1 MPAKI
6 HSAPRFADARERLER
21 MIREQKLAGR
31 RLLGYRQLA
40 DKLGV
45 CQQTLQRALAA
56 MEADGLIERR
66 HGSGTYVL
74 DENQRRARADAKCL
88 ALVVGSRPDEA
99 AGWSPVADVVAGIQA
114 QAGRT
119 GTRCELLAWEDAAD
133 AGRLLD
139 NREMRAYAG
148 FLLVRFGPPRLVSRL
163 LALGAGPVVLV
174 DEPTRGL
181 PAVLVGDDSFA
192 GARAVTRH
200 LLGLG
205 HRRVAFLDVGD
216 RQQWNPDKHAGY
228 VAALED
234 AGHPVDERLTVAPAL
249 GVPADYSNAPALVDA
264 AVGELLALAEP
275 PTAIFAY
282 DDRRALLVT
291 ESLRH
296 RGLEPGR
303 DIGVAGFGDT
313 ASRLGACDGLTS
325 CRIDFARLGRE
336 AVRAALR
343 PATPGEGRI
352 ILLPDKLVVR
362 SSTSAVMCPPQ
373 GRKVQ

>member
-1 MPAKI
+1 MPEKI
-6 HSAPRFADARERLER
+6 HSAPRFADTREQLER

-40 DKLGV
+40 AKMGV

-74 DENQRRARADAKCL
+74 DDGQRRARAAARSL
-88 ALVVGSRPDEA
+88 ALVVRTRPREA
-99 AGWSPVADVVAGIQA
+99 EGWSQVADMVAGIRA
-114 QAGRT
+114 QAGRA
-119 GTRCELLAWEDAAD
+119 GTRCELLAWEDAGD

-139 NREMRAYAG
+139 NREMRAHAG

-163 LALGAGPVVLV
+163 LALRAGPVVMV

-181 PAVLVGDDSFA
+181 PAVLVGDDSFT
-192 GARAVTRH
+192 GARAVARH

-205 HRRVAFLDVGD
+205 HRRIAFLDVGD

-234 AGHPVDERLTVAPAL
+234 AGAPVDARLTVAPAL
-249 GVPADYSNAPALVDA
+249 GVPADYSKAPALVDA

-282 DDRRALLVT
+282 DDRRALLVM
-291 ESLRH
+291 ESLRR

-303 DIGVAGFGDT
+303 DVAVAGFGDT
-313 ASRLGACDGLTS
+313 ASRLGICDSLTS
-325 CRIDFARLGRE
+325 CRIDFRRMGRE

-343 PATPGEGRI
+343 PAEPAEGRFV
-352 ILLPDKLVVR
+352 LVPDRLVVR
-362 SSTSAVMCPPQ
+362 SSTAGVK
-373 GRKVQ
+373 REDKVLTGG